1 MKGNTKGRKKSF
13 RPFLKV
19 LSDPGSRDEKSK
31 QGSCSKDWS
40 NMWQALVLDV
50 GLDSKR
56 RAMIISLR
64 ISGAGINQHVVRR
77 VLIVLVQSYPEKFGK
92 YVNFG
97 VT

>member
-19 LSDPGSRDEKSK
+19 LSDPGSKDEKRK
-31 QGSCSKDWS
+31 EVTLKIGQTCGR
-40 NMWQALVLDV
+40 LLLLDV

-64 ISGAGINQHVVRR
+64 MAGAGINQHVVRR
-77 VLIVLVQSYPEKFGK
+77 VLIVLVQSHPEKFGK